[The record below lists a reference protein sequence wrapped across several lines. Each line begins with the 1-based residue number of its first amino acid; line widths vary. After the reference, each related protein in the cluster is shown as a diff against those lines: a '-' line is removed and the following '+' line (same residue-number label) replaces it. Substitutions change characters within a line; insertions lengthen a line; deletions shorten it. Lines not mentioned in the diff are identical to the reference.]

1 MNRSFAANDLNP
13 DPTYSVRRLI
23 GIGVVTRLMV
33 DTGVQIFFPFLRVIA
48 EGIGITTVE
57 LGRLIS
63 LRSLTGLLSPWF
75 GVLSDRRS
83 NRWVMRLGLLLAA
96 LGYTLI
102 GLSTNVW
109 QAAAGMLLSGMGSFA
124 YLPTLQ
130 AYLSARLPYGQRARG
145 LGIVEY
151 AWALSGILGLFLM
164 GYLIAWTS
172 WRVPMLLL
180 GSGLFAAFVLY
191 RYLPAGKREKATKP
205 DALDPEEAFLN
216 LGENGRSA
224 WANIF
229 VNGLIMFAAMNL
241 FVTYGDWLE
250 TGYALDPAALGTV
263 ALVLGVFDLCASV
276 LVSLVVDRLGKRRSV
291 LLGSAVA
298 CLGFLLLPW
307 FSGGV
312 VMAVTSLVLARFSF
326 EFTVVSNIPLLSEQV
341 PRHRGKVMTFSTAT
355 GLLGTSLAGLSGPWA
370 LGEYGIAGVSLMSA
384 SAMLLTWLVVL
395 WRVREPALQRV
406 KLGD

>member
-1 MNRSFAANDLNP
+1 
-13 DPTYSVRRLI
+13 
-23 GIGVVTRLMV
+23 
-33 DTGVQIFFPFLRVIA
+33 
-48 EGIGITTVE
+48 
-57 LGRLIS
+57 
-63 LRSLTGLLSPWF
+63 
-75 GVLSDRRS
+75 
-83 NRWVMRLGLLLAA
+83 
-96 LGYTLI
+96 
-102 GLSTNVW
+102 
-109 QAAAGMLLSGMGSFA
+109 
-124 YLPTLQ
+124 
-130 AYLSARLPYGQRARG
+130 
-145 LGIVEY
+145 
-151 AWALSGILGLFLM
+151 
-164 GYLIAWTS
+164 
-172 WRVPMLLL
+172 
-180 GSGLFAAFVLY
+180 
-191 RYLPAGKREKATKP
+191 
-205 DALDPEEAFLN
+205 
-216 LGENGRSA
+216 
-224 WANIF
+224 
-229 VNGLIMFAAMNL
+229 
-241 FVTYGDWLE
+241 
-250 TGYALDPAALGTV
+250 V